1 MSQAELMAL
10 PQPAMANILR
20 YMVGEWGAAFI
31 NIGLIISIIGCW
43 LSWTMLP
50 VETTLLMSRDGMLP
64 KSWGQG
70 QSKTSTKLFIVYHC
84 CIDERVLV
92 NVPCDRLRV
101 SICLFDVY
109 RSDFDLLLARGD
121 LSNDLFLSAKRQ

>member
-64 KSWGQG
+64 KVGARSIENKHQV
-70 QSKTSTKLFIVYHC
+70 IHC
-84 CIDERVLV
+84 L
-92 NVPCDRLRV
+92 
-101 SICLFDVY
+101 S
-109 RSDFDLLLARGD
+109 LLH
-121 LSNDLFLSAKRQ
+121 

>member
-20 YMVGEWGAAFI
+20 YMVGEWGCSLYQYRSDHFHHWLLAVMDDVTSRNNLIDVPRWDAAKK
-31 NIGLIISIIGCW
+31 L
-43 LSWTMLP
+43 
-50 VETTLLMSRDGMLP
+50 
-64 KSWGQG
+64 GQG